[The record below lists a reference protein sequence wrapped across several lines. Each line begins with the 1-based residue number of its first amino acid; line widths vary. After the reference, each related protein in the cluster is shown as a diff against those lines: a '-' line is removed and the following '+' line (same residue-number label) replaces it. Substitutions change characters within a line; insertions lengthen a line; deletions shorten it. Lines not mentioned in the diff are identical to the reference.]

1 MILNTGSRTDI
12 PAYYSDWFYERVRAG
27 EVLVRNPYYP
37 TLGMAHHL
45 RCLVDDNLRKSRI
58 FQAHPLFIDDQHGDG
73 LGVGCKLCLL
83 LVSLFLRLFA
93 EKI

>member
-1 MILNTGSRTDI
+1 
-12 PAYYSDWFYERVRAG
+12 
-27 EVLVRNPYYP
+27 
-37 TLGMAHHL
+37 MAHHL

-58 FQAHPLFIDDQHGDG
+58 FQAQSLFIDDQHGDG